1 MEKYINLC
9 NFTGSLNF
17 EGKFLYIFL
26 KNMYVY
32 LLLLLYYE
40 HLDIQGKY
48 TSSSRPEIL

>member
-9 NFTGSLNF
+9 DFRRTLNF

-32 LLLLLYYE
+32 LSLLLYYE
-40 HLDIQGKY
+40 HLDIQRKY
-48 TSSSRPEIL
+48 TSLSIL